1 MFWHNKGLFE
11 KDLND
16 PGMRSRN
23 GIKRLIPIELRS
35 QFALED
41 IPIADRML

>member
-1 MFWHNKGLFE
+1 MFE
-11 KDLND
+11 TDLNN
-16 PGMRSRN
+16 PALRHRN

-41 IPIADRML
+41 LPIADRML